1 MTVRDYFEFI
11 VREIHSVVIA
21 TVNDDGLPVTCVI
34 DIMHCDDGGLY
45 FLTARGKNFYSR
57 LKERRYVSLSGMK
70 GSDTMHCTA
79 VSVSGRVREVGN
91 GMLPVL
97 LEENPYMYGIYP
109 TSESRKALTV
119 FQIYEGSGEWFDLSK
134 KPVERAS
141 FSFGGINIPKNG
153 YEISEKCIGC
163 GKCTGV
169 CPQNCIIIS
178 GGRAF
183 IRQENCLHCGG
194 CAEICPAN
202 AIVPQ
207 RGLKRE

>member
-34 DIMHCDDGGLY
+34 DIMHCDNGGLY

-57 LKERRYVSLSGMK
+57 LTERRYVSLSGMK

-97 LEENPYMYGIYP
+97 LKENPYMYEIYP

-119 FQIYEGSGEWFDLSK
+119 FQIYEGCGEWFDLSK

-141 FSFGGINIPKNG
+141 FSFGGTNVPLNG
-153 YEISEKCIGC
+153 YEIGEKCIGC
-163 GKCTGV
+163 GKCTDV
-169 CPQNCIIIS
+169 CPQDCIIIS

>member
-11 VREIHSVVIA
+11 VREIHSVVMA

-70 GSDTMHCTA
+70 GSDTMHCVA
-79 VSVSGRVREVGN
+79 VSVSGRVREVGS

-97 LEENPYMYGIYP
+97 LEENPYMYEIYP

-119 FQIYEGSGEWFDLSK
+119 FQIYEGCGEWFDLSK

-141 FSFGGINIPKNG
+141 FSFGGTNVPKNG
-153 YEISEKCIGC
+153 YEIGEKCIGC

-169 CPQNCIIIS
+169 CPQNCIDIS

-194 CAEICPAN
+194 CAEICSAN
-202 AIVPQ
+202 AISPQ

>member
-11 VREIHSVVIA
+11 VREIHSVVMA

-70 GSDTMHCTA
+70 GSDTMHCVA
-79 VSVSGRVREVGN
+79 VSVSGRVREVGS

-97 LEENPYMYGIYP
+97 LEENPYMYEIYP
-109 TSESRKALTV
+109 TSENRKALTV
-119 FQIYEGSGEWFDLSK
+119 FQIYEGCGEWFDLSK

-141 FSFGGINIPKNG
+141 FSFGSTNVPPNG
-153 YEISEKCIGC
+153 YEIGEKCIGC
-163 GKCTGV
+163 GKCTDV
-169 CPQNCIIIS
+169 CPQDCIIIS

>member
-11 VREIHSVVIA
+11 VREIHSVVMA

-57 LKERRYVSLSGMK
+57 LTERRYVSLSGMK
-70 GSDTMHCTA
+70 GSDTMHCVA
-79 VSVSGRVREVGN
+79 VSVSGRVREVGS

-97 LEENPYMYGIYP
+97 LEENPYMYEIYP
-109 TSESRKALTV
+109 TEESRKALTV
-119 FQIYEGSGEWFDLSK
+119 FQIYEGCGEWFDLSK

-141 FSFGGINIPKNG
+141 FSFGGTNVPQNG
-153 YEISEKCIGC
+153 YKIGEKCIGC

-169 CPQNCIIIS
+169 CPQNCIVIS

-202 AIVPQ
+202 AIVSQ

>member
-34 DIMHCDDGGLY
+34 DIMHCDDRGLY

-57 LKERRYVSLSGMK
+57 LTERRYVSLSGMK

-97 LEENPYMYGIYP
+97 LEENPYMYEIYP
-109 TSESRKALTV
+109 TEESRKTLTV
-119 FQIYEGSGEWFDLSK
+119 FQIYEGNGEWFDLSK

-153 YEISEKCIGC
+153 YEIGESCIGC

-169 CPQNCIIIS
+169 CPQNCIVIS